1 MAWSVAGA
9 VLPDLPAF
17 AGAIWLGTRRWGG
30 LSGASSVRRRARRGL
45 QCAGRCPAFGG
56 VGRRPASIW
65 SGIWREG
72 AEPTPTGEA
81 AGATSPMI
89 ACSTPRSRTPGMR
102 ARSSGHSQ
110 GTASRVLS
118 PTGGTVTTTPA
129 PSRSSST
136 RHCSWLRCSSC
147 HGFLLT
153 RSGLGTALIRFRVR
167 CFEEGWMLAKE
178 EVL

>member
-1 MAWSVAGA
+1 VREGAFSALDAALPSAVSVVA
-9 VLPDLPAF
+9 L
-17 AGAIWLGTRRWGG
+17 
-30 LSGASSVRRRARRGL
+30 
-45 QCAGRCPAFGG
+45 
-56 VGRRPASIW
+56 ASIW
-65 SGIWREG
+65 SGIRREG

-81 AGATSPMI
+81 AGATSPMV
-89 ACSTPRSRTPGMR
+89 ACSTLRSRTPGMR

-118 PTGGTVTTTPA
+118 PTSGTVTTTPA

-147 HGFLLT
+147 HRFLLT

>member
-1 MAWSVAGA
+1 M
-9 VLPDLPAF
+9 
-17 AGAIWLGTRRWGG
+17 
-30 LSGASSVRRRARRGL
+30 
-45 QCAGRCPAFGG
+45 
-56 VGRRPASIW
+56 
-65 SGIWREG
+65 REG
-72 AEPTPTGEA
+72 AFSALDA
-81 AGATSPMI
+81 ALPSAVSVVALLAFGLVSGAKGLNPRRQVKLPALLLRMI